1 MLEVLH
7 RDGLSRIG
15 RYEVNGRKVETPAL
29 MPVINP
35 NIIVISPEELK
46 EKFHLDAL
54 ITNSYIIKKDQVLRE
69 KALKEG
75 LHKFLNFD
83 GIIMTDSGTFQSH
96 MYGDL
101 DLEPDEIVK
110 FQKDIGSDIITI
122 LDIFSEPEFSYEEAQ
137 DAVKITYERAKEA
150 KKFAENA
157 TLAGPIQGSLFLD
170 LRERSAKLMNSLDL
184 DYYPIGGVVPLLES
198 YRYSEIVDIV
208 MASKLNIDFGKP
220 VHLFGAGHPMV
231 FAISALMGVDF
242 FDSSS
247 YVKYARD
254 DRVIFPDSTRYLS
267 ELKYV
272 PYPSPYLDRYD
283 IEDIKKM
290 DREERFGIISRHNLH
305 VTIEELERIKNAI
318 YEGTVWEYAEE
329 RCRSHPSLY
338 NALKELYKYKEKL
351 ERFENLSRVH
361 PFYYTGPESLQRP
374 SVLRIE
380 KRIIDRYKYKRK
392 SCIVIN
398 DKDTDKIMKYIKNID
413 SHFLVKTPFGYVPYE
428 LLFIYP
434 IIQSPMPA
442 GSEYVENL
450 NKILDSIDFDVLIS
464 WLKEIPDDISGIKNY
479 LQEKERDLDMLRI
492 RAVADYQFGKGASN
506 FLFNGDVKII
516 KSKNTGMI
524 RNIFLDQKHILSM
537 RNDGFFTL
545 KMDGGKILHKNL
557 EFKKLRTIVNR
568 ESEEFNRKGK
578 NVFARFIVDMD
589 PELRPFDET
598 LVVNEND
605 ELIGVGRT
613 FFNREEALTLRKGM
627 VVELREIIT

>member
-15 RYEVNGRKVETPAL
+15 RYEVNGRTVETPAL

-157 TLAGPIQGSLFLD
+157 TLAGPIQGSLFMD

-254 DRVIFPDSTRYLS
+254 DRVIFPDGTRYLS

-272 PYPSPYLDRYD
+272 PYPSPYLNRYD

-434 IIQSPMPA
+434 IIQS
-442 GSEYVENL
+442 
-450 NKILDSIDFDVLIS
+450 
-464 WLKEIPDDISGIKNY
+464 
-479 LQEKERDLDMLRI
+479 
-492 RAVADYQFGKGASN
+492 
-506 FLFNGDVKII
+506 
-516 KSKNTGMI
+516 
-524 RNIFLDQKHILSM
+524 
-537 RNDGFFTL
+537 
-545 KMDGGKILHKNL
+545 
-557 EFKKLRTIVNR
+557 
-568 ESEEFNRKGK
+568 
-578 NVFARFIVDMD
+578 
-589 PELRPFDET
+589 
-598 LVVNEND
+598 
-605 ELIGVGRT
+605 
-613 FFNREEALTLRKGM
+613 
-627 VVELREIIT
+627 